1 MAVKEEAVTA
11 RPEPK
16 EAGEPHQETKMEVK
30 TEVKGVRTEVPDTR
44 TGLPVTPAGSI
55 GSMGSLRGFVQ
66 TDTTAP
72 GETTRAQDQGT
83 TETSSPAPT

>member
-1 MAVKEEAVTA
+1 MAVQEADPVPELQEAV
-11 RPEPK
+11 REIRI
-16 EAGEPHQETKMEVK
+16 EA
-30 TEVKGVRTEVPDTR
+30 PDIR
-44 TGLPVTPAGSI
+44 TGPPVTPAGSI